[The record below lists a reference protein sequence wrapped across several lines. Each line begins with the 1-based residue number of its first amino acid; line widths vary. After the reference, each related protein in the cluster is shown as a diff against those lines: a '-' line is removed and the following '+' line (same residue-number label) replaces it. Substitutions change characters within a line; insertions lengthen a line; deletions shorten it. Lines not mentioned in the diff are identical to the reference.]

1 MMNNKSEEKQQK
13 PRLFELWDQIINGI
27 ENLEKYTIS
36 GYVIP
41 YDKNANGDPKGPIP
55 GIRL

>member
-27 ENLEKYTIS
+27 EKEKKED
-36 GYVIP
+36 
-41 YDKNANGDPKGPIP
+41 DKKW
-55 GIRL
+55 